1 MSSVHPKNLFLVMK
15 NQLKKL
21 IPLFFIFIVPVYSH
35 AQVID
40 ASALTKVGDVAPVFD
55 FSISKD
61 QTANLNDYKGKI
73 VMINFFA
80 TWCGPCAT
88 ELPRVQKEIWEK
100 YRDNPKFAL
109 FIFGRDEGWD
119 KVLPFKE
126 KNKYSFSML
135 PDVGKNIYSK
145 YATEY
150 IPRNILIDENGKIIY
165 QSMGYSEDDFN
176 SMVKLLAKKL
186 K

>member
-1 MSSVHPKNLFLVMK
+1 MKNYIKNLTPLLFIFLV
-15 NQLKKL
+15 
-21 IPLFFIFIVPVYSH
+21 PAYSR
-35 AQVID
+35 AQMAD
-40 ASALTKVGDVAPVFD
+40 ESALTKVGDAAPTFD

-61 QTANLNDYKGKI
+61 QKANLADYKGKI

-100 YRDNPKFAL
+100 YKDNPKFAL
-109 FIFGRDEGWD
+109 FIFGRDEGWE

-126 KNKYSFSML
+126 KNKYSFLML
-135 PDVGKNIYSK
+135 PDVDKKIYSK
-145 YATEY
+145 YATQY
-150 IPRNILIDENGKIIY
+150 IPRNVLIDENGKIIY
-165 QSMGYSEDDFN
+165 QSMGYMADEFN
-176 SMVKLLAKKL
+176 TMIKLLAKKL